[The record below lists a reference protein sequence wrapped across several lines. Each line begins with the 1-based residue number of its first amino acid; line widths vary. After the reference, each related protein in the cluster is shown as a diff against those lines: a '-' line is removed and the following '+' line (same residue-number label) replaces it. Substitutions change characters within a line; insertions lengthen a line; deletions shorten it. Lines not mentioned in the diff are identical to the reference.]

1 MVRGA
6 IWCETCRGIDR
17 VAMNLRG
24 TGRPFDQEGM
34 DDCCGMLGVNAA
46 AVWAVLTVETRGFG
60 FLADRRPQI
69 LFERHIFHRLTNG
82 RFDSVNSNL
91 SNSLPGGYVGGVG
104 EYTRLEEAMDLD
116 QDSAVKS
123 ASWGIAQ
130 IMGFNFGIAGFPT
143 VDEMVAAM
151 VKDEGSQ
158 LSAMAEF
165 IVGNHLDAALRD
177 RDWTFFARSYNGAD
191 FERNQYDARL
201 AAAYA
206 KATVV
211 VPDLDLRTA
220 QAALAYLGIDP
231 GPIDG
236 LRGRRTRSALIDFQQ
251 SRALPP
257 SGDLD
262 EVTNAA
268 LLAEAFPDS
277 PGPTG

>member
-1 MVRGA
+1 
-6 IWCETCRGIDR
+6 
-17 VAMNLRG
+17 
-24 TGRPFDQEGM
+24 
-34 DDCCGMLGVNAA
+34 MLGVNAA
-46 AVWAVLTVETRGFG
+46 AIWAVLTVETRGFG

-82 RFDSVNSNL
+82 RFDSVNFNL
-91 SNSLPGGYVGGVG
+91 SNPLPGGYAGGVG
-104 EYTRLEEAMDLD
+104 EYDRLQEAMDLD
-116 QDSAVKS
+116 PDNAVKS

-158 LSAMAEF
+158 LSAMAAF
-165 IVGNHLDAALRD
+165 IAGNNLDAVLRD
-177 RDWTFFARSYNGAD
+177 QDWTSFARGYNGAD
-191 FERNQYDARL
+191 FERNQYNARL

-206 KATVV
+206 KATVA
-211 VPDLDLRTA
+211 VPDLNLRTA
-220 QAALAYLGIDP
+220 QAALTYLGIDP

-236 LRGRRTRSALIDFQQ
+236 LRGRRTRSALIEFQQ
-251 SRALPP
+251 SRALSA

-262 EVTNAA
+262 EATNVA